1 MTDSKAYWGN
11 SQNEISHHFTDGK
24 WERKEA
30 ISVISNNL
38 PSRKDIYNINYNSP
52 GLVIIFNNR
61 SFKENENSTRYGSE
75 KDVECLKELFKNLKY
90 KIQLNL
96 DLDSAEIRNKIRD
109 YSLLEYSNY
118 SCLIIF
124 IMSHGDEDSIIASD
138 NKNIK
143 LNQFFNPIKSN
154 LSLKN
159 KPKLFFIQ
167 ACRGGKE
174 MPEIAS
180 NQRSVI
186 MSTDSNMAP
195 DSEIVSNFKP
205 PIEAD
210 FLYAFATVEGYYS
223 YRL

>member
-1 MTDSKAYWGN
+1 
-11 SQNEISHHFTDGK
+11 
-24 WERKEA
+24 
-30 ISVISNNL
+30 
-38 PSRKDIYNINYNSP
+38 
-52 GLVIIFNNR
+52 
-61 SFKENENSTRYGSE
+61 
-75 KDVECLKELFKNLKY
+75 
-90 KIQLNL
+90 
-96 DLDSAEIRNKIRD
+96 
-109 YSLLEYSNY
+109 
-118 SCLIIF
+118 
-124 IMSHGDEDSIIASD
+124 MSHGDEDSIIASD

-186 MSTDSNMAP
+186 MSTDLNMVP

-210 FLYAFATVEGYYS
+210 FIY
-223 YRL
+223 